1 MRRSLEGSM
10 GKRLRWRWVTA
21 VSVAIVLTTSAGA
34 DESSWGRMMTP
45 SSPPARAL
53 GGHARGCL
61 GGAEPLPLDGLGY
74 QVMRPSR
81 NRFFGHPVA
90 VEFVRELA
98 EAMRLTGHDDL
109 LIGDLAKPRGG
120 PILHGHRSHQ
130 TGLDIDIWFLAA
142 SRTLSAQEREVMS
155 AISMVAGQGTQL
167 DVAVWTGEQVELLR
181 TAAAFPQV
189 DRIFVNAAIK
199 QELCLTVNDDRSWL
213 AKLRPW
219 WGHDDHF
226 HVGLRCPED
235 EIGCFDRPP
244 VPAGDGCDET
254 LTWWFSEEAAE
265 ELRKLRA
272 TPPRPLTLD
281 DLPPACRAVLAD
293 GGEEFSP
300 AGAEGW

>member
-1 MRRSLEGSM
+1 
-10 GKRLRWRWVTA
+10 
-21 VSVAIVLTTSAGA
+21 
-34 DESSWGRMMTP
+34 
-45 SSPPARAL
+45 
-53 GGHARGCL
+53 
-61 GGAEPLPLDGLGY
+61 
-74 QVMRPSR
+74 
-81 NRFFGHPVA
+81 
-90 VEFVRELA
+90 
-98 EAMRLTGHDDL
+98 
-109 LIGDLAKPRGG
+109 
-120 PILHGHRSHQ
+120 
-130 TGLDIDIWFLAA
+130 
-142 SRTLSAQEREVMS
+142 MS

-254 LTWWFSEEAAE
+254 LTWWFSEEAE
-265 ELRKLRA
+265 A
-272 TPPRPLTLD
+272 TERTSRRWHGRPASGVPSRTGRRRRGVQSSR
-281 DLPPACRAVLAD
+281 C
-293 GGEEFSP
+293 
-300 AGAEGW
+300 